1 MTIKL
6 KVAAMLAVLGVISVG
21 AGVYLFAA
29 LSDAKN
35 DANIIEALGRQR
47 MLSQAMAKAV
57 LGNTSAKDI
66 FANIE
71 RRTDFLNNYITVM
84 RGAYTKTVVAT
95 AKKAGIGISMNPEA
109 EAHPAVPFPATFT
122 RIVNTENSERST

>member
-1 MTIKL
+1 MTIKM
-6 KVAAMLAVLGVISVG
+6 KVAAMLVVLGVISVG
-21 AGVYLFAA
+21 AGVYLFTA
-29 LSDAKN
+29 LSVAKN

-57 LGNTSAKDI
+57 LGNASTKDI

-71 RRTDFLNNYITVM
+71 RRTAFLDDYITVM
-84 RGAYTKTVVAT
+84 RRVYTKTVIGT
-95 AKKAGIGISMNPEA
+95 AKNANIGISMNPEA

-122 RIVNTENSERST
+122 PRWLYSPTH